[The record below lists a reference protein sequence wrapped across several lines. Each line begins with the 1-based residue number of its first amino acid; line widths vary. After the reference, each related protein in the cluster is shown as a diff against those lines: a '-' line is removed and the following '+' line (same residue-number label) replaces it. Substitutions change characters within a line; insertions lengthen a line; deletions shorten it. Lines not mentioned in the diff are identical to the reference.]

1 MLNIVRKQLGVT
13 LVELLIGMLLGLLV
27 AGAGMGLFLTSLK
40 GQTDNIRL
48 SRLNQDMRALM
59 DIMVRDI
66 RRAGFVT
73 DDPNT
78 YLANLKNNPFFAS
91 TTDVYV
97 HSTGALTNNC
107 IVYTYN
113 FDNDKPPNVDDN
125 DDTDDTDD
133 KNDFFGFRLNGTT
146 GNLQMRKSGK
156 TNANCTDGDWESVI
170 EPEVEITAL
179 TFALTATR
187 RNIHS
192 MKTDSNNDGCLD
204 GDNNCNKRCDKDEGC
219 NTCASGKACLEIRDV
234 LIEMTGQLRKDVSVR
249 QTIREQVKIRNDRY
263 IVSFP

>member
-73 DDPNT
+73 DDPKN
-78 YLANLKNNPFFAS
+78 YLANLKNNPFFGAN
-91 TTDVYV
+91 TDVGV
-97 HSTGALTNNC
+97 RSFGSLTNNC

-125 DDTDDTDD
+125 DDSDDTDD
-133 KNDFFGFRLNGTT
+133 KNDFFGFRLDGAS

-156 TNANCTDGDWESVI
+156 TNANCTDGAWESVV
-170 EPEVEITAL
+170 EPDVEITKLFFRL
-179 TFALTATR
+179 TTTR
-187 RNIHS
+187 RNIDS
-192 MKTDSNNDGCLD
+192 MKTDSNSDGCLD
-204 GDNNCNKRCDKDEGC
+204 GDNNCNKRCDTGEGC

-234 LIEMTGQLRKDVSVR
+234 FIDLTGQLRDDVSVS
-249 QTIREQVKIRNDRY
+249 QSIQQQVRIRNDKY
-263 IVSFP
+263 IASF